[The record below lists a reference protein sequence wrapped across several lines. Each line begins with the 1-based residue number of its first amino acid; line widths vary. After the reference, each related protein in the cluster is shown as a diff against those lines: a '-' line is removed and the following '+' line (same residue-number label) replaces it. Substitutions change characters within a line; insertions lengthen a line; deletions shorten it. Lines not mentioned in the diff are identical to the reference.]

1 MQYIIMQSVLFVVT
15 VVLAIIAHELGHI
28 ISLRIIGKKWVK
40 LYLSVKEGVIG
51 KKGDLDFLSDKQVTA
66 VFLWGVLAGLI
77 PVFMFAGIMFWLFQ
91 GGLILAYFVGC
102 RHDIKFLVKQ
112 LEQFDDDEED
122 EGGENER

>member
-1 MQYIIMQSVLFVVT
+1 MIQYIILQSILFVVT

-28 ISLRIIGKKWVK
+28 LSLRMIGKKWVK
-40 LYLSVKEGVIG
+40 VYFNKKDFIVG
-51 KKGDLDFLSDKQVTA
+51 KKGDLDFLTDKQMTA

-77 PVFMFAGIMFWLFQ
+77 PVFVFAGIMFWLFQ

-112 LEQFDDDEED
+112 LEKLDDGEEH
-122 EGGENER
+122 